1 MSANAT
7 HFDGRKWLLRL
18 GLLVLAVPVLLI
30 IFVILPGAEHLLLG
44 WIYFPLRTIPQF
56 TIDLPVACLG
66 GISLCAFIGGLHLF
80 LRWFIRNVHTDDTFS
95 SSAAQTWSWRSTL
108 AASFI
113 LLLMF
118 VAGTAMVGATH
129 QFVWLLS
136 GRPTSSSPPRE
147 PVISMVGAA
156 RSAAQQQQVAHN
168 AAFMAMGVQNFHDS
182 FQTLPPGGTK
192 TEKGELLH
200 GWAIFAAPFML
211 FGSERIDYAIPW
223 NRPPNAELYKCNVGI
238 FVNQSLGGPYFDD
251 QGFGLSHFAGNQ
263 HVLPI
268 RTVNVASLSANE
280 RRDSRM
286 PQLAKTNQTMTISQ
300 ITDGASN
307 TLLLGT
313 VSERFK
319 PWGHPANIRDPSL
332 GIDRSP
338 DGFGGPPSWSGG
350 VFSFCDGHTA
360 TINRKID
367 PRVLHQ
373 LATPAGG
380 EPTVTDDAI
389 KPQPKPKFEW

>member
-7 HFDGRKWLLRL
+7 NFYVGKWLLRL
-18 GLLVLAVPVLLI
+18 GLLVLAVPVFLV
-30 IFVILPGAEHLLLG
+30 IFVILPDAEHLLLG
-44 WIYFPLRTIPQF
+44 WLYFPLRTIPKF
-56 TIDLPVACLG
+56 TIDLPVLCLG
-66 GISLCAFIGGLHLF
+66 AISLCAFIGGLHLF
-80 LRWFIRNVHTDDTFS
+80 LRWFASNTFTRDTFTHNTLA

-108 AASFI
+108 ATSFI

-118 VAGTAMVGATH
+118 ASGTAMVGATH

-136 GRPTSSSPPRE
+136 GRATASAAPRE
-147 PVISMVGAA
+147 PVISIVGAA
-156 RSAAQQQQVAHN
+156 RSAAQQQSASHN
-168 AAFMAMGVQNFHDS
+168 AKFMAEGIQNFHDANHA
-182 FQTLPPGGTK
+182 LPPGGTK
-192 TEKGELLH
+192 TDDGRLLH
-200 GWAIFAAPFML
+200 GWAIFMAPFL
-211 FGSERIDYAIPW
+211 AFGSERIDYAIPW
-223 NRPPNAELYKCNVGI
+223 NEPPNAELYKCNLGL
-238 FVNQSLGGPYFDD
+238 FVNPSLRGPYFDD

-263 HVLPI
+263 HVLPL
-268 RTVNVASLSANE
+268 RTVNVESPRPTERS
-280 RRDSRM
+280 RRDV
-286 PQLAKTNQTMTISQ
+286 PVGQLGKANQTMNMSQ

-338 DGFGGPPSWSGG
+338 DGFGGPPSWSGA

-360 TINRKID
+360 LLNRKTD

-373 LATPAGG
+373 LATPTGG
-380 EPTVTDDAI
+380 EPPV
-389 KPQPKPKFEW
+389 PGY